1 MSAGIDSVLQAAVDA
16 GDVPCVVAMAAD
28 ESGPIYEGAAGPRAV
43 GDGDPVTADTTFRIA
58 SMTKMVTTVA
68 ALQQVERGNLD
79 LAAPIDRYLPEFA
92 DLQVLEGFDG
102 DTPRLRSPATKAT
115 VHHLVTHTSG
125 LAYWF
130 FNADIVRWEEATGTP
145 NVLSGSNAIFAAPL
159 VADPGAQYEYG
170 INTDWLGRVVEAASG
185 QSLDDYFAEH
195 ILGPLGMSTTTFLMT
210 DEQRT
215 RSVPVHLR
223 DEDGAWQAAPD
234 LDWSQE
240 PDWWAGGH
248 GLHSTPREYLRFQRM
263 LLGGG
268 TLDGVQI
275 LASATVDEAFT
286 NQIGDL
292 DFPPEIRTADPG
304 TTADFN
310 AGPGFKWGL
319 GLLLN
324 TEGQTG
330 MRAAG
335 SGAWAGIFNTHYW
348 VDRATGVTGAIYAQ
362 TLPFVEP
369 RVFQVCIDFEQA
381 LYASLEEGSV
391 RSRRFE
397 RVPEEASEEIR
408 Q

>member
-16 GDVPCVVAMAAD
+16 GAVPNVVAMAAD
-28 ESGPIYEGAAGPRAV
+28 ASGPIYEGAAGPRAV
-43 GDGDPVTADTTFRIA
+43 GANDPVTPDTLFRIA
-58 SMTKMVTTVA
+58 SMTKIITTTA
-68 ALQQVERGNLD
+68 ALQLVERGKLD
-79 LAAPIDRYLPEFA
+79 LDAPVDEYLPEFA

-102 DTPRLRSPATKAT
+102 QEPRLRAPTTRAT
-115 VHHLVTHTSG
+115 VRHLVTHTSG

-170 INTDWLGRVVEAASG
+170 INTDWLGRVVEAAGG

-195 ILGPLGMSTTTFLMT
+195 ILGPLGMIQTTFLMN
-210 DEQRT
+210 DEQRA

-223 DEDGAWQAAPD
+223 DDDGVWQAAPD
-234 LDWSQE
+234 VDWSQE
-240 PDWWAGGH
+240 PEWWAGGH
-248 GLHSTPREYLRFQRM
+248 GLHSTPREYLQFQRM

-268 TLDGVQI
+268 SLDGATI
-275 LASATVDEAFT
+275 LERATVEDMFR
-286 NQIGDL
+286 NHIGAL
-292 DFPPEIRTADPG
+292 DFPAEIRSADPG
-304 TTADFN
+304 STADFI

-324 TEGQTG
+324 SEQQPG

-335 SGAWAGIFNTHYW
+335 SGAWAGLMNTHFW
-348 VDRATGVTGAIYAQ
+348 VDPASGVTGAIYAQ

-369 RVFQVCIDFEQA
+369 AVYQVYLDFERA
-381 LYASLEEGSV
+381 LYASIGAGSV

-397 RVPEEASEEIR
+397 RVPEEAAQEAKT
-408 Q
+408 